1 MSPLFL
7 LEVVAGFLV
16 IVGLFVVIALN
27 VLATGPKGP
36 QRFKVRMVG
45 PEYFESVA
53 SFAASAEITV
63 SAPVEKVWSQVS
75 QGEYLDALPFVSGPR
90 RSGDELT
97 TRTPLLA
104 LTETVVRSE
113 QLREFVAIGT
123 GLSVP
128 LTLSS
133 FGERWLFDT
142 EGEHVRVRWTVALTP
157 RWIGW
162 LPLRWTAFAVRP
174 FLKFVLAA
182 TIRRI
187 A

>member
-7 LEVVAGFLV
+7 VEVLAGLLV
-16 IVGLFVVIALN
+16 IVGLFVVIVLN
-27 VLATGPKGP
+27 VLASGPKGP

-45 PEYFESVA
+45 PEYFDSAA
-53 SFAASAEITV
+53 SFAASAEIAV
-63 SAPVEKVWSQVS
+63 SAPIEKVWSQVS
-75 QGEYLDALPFVSGPR
+75 KGDYLDALPFVSGPR
-90 RSGDELT
+90 RSGDALT

-104 LTETVVRSE
+104 LSEKVVRSE
-113 QLREFVAIGT
+113 QLRELVAIGT

-128 LTLSS
+128 LVVSS
-133 FGERWLFDT
+133 FGERWLLDT
-142 EGEHVRVRWTVALTP
+142 EGEHVRVRWTVAFTP

-174 FLKFVLAA
+174 VLKFVLAA